1 MAQFSELSEDVILHI
16 FSFIPFRLLRRTI
29 CRVCK
34 MWHRIA
40 SDPAIVRKASS
51 HEFESIRL
59 CDTINDRQLKNLVK
73 RIVWARTEDIIVFDL
88 AKTSISWEY
97 VDDASRRSHWRKLR
111 VLNIAKLVTSEFQVS
126 TTLANLLELN
136 VCKSEFSDNHLLEVS
151 RMCKTLRILNV
162 SGCRITDLGVENV
175 SLESLVF
182 FNIANSTAHFCQ
194 NGQYAELSKA
204 GKQHLFVSKVL
215 ISPSSNFRNCMG
227 TIWKPEWYF
236 FVACYL
242 IKFENAFTAERVSFL
257 LGRTQHKRSPF
268 QDSKF
273 DLRCLDPILFC
284 NAYPKSSR

>member
-59 CDTINDRQLKNLVK
+59 CDTINECQLKNLVK

-182 FNIANSTAHFCQ
+182 FNIANCSLLSERSIRRVIESWETTSLCVKGLDLSLVQFQ
-194 NGQYAELSKA
+194 ELYGDDMEA
-204 GKQHLFVSKVL
+204 GVV
-215 ISPSSNFRNCMG
+215 
-227 TIWKPEWYF
+227 
-236 FVACYL
+236 
-242 IKFENAFTAERVSFL
+242 FL
-257 LGRTQHKRSPF
+257 CGLLPNQVRKCIYCRESIFLTWTDATQTES
-268 QDSKF
+268 
-273 DLRCLDPILFC
+273 L
-284 NAYPKSSR
+284 SRLEI